1 MAGLLIISCYFGENC
16 GNIHEAPLEGCSYFF
31 TNNQNLKDDIISKK
45 WNYVFVN
52 KTLSRDPVIS
62 SVQAKYIKFLKF
74 LGDYPEFKKYRHIL
88 YFDHKLNV
96 THKTLRLLRAMTRI
110 SPQSS
115 LFIPKMNRNEDS
127 LCDEIRLASLQPRY
141 KKNMN
146 KTLEFIKKMYF
157 SRKLHLP
164 LKTSLTG
171 LLLYTNREKIKP
183 LLDNVYHKCVEHMQ
197 PECQIY
203 WCIYSYFFRNQITQ
217 FNLHDVIV

>member
-16 GNIHEAPLEGCSYFF
+16 ENIHEAPVKYRSYFF
-31 TNNQNLKDDIISKK
+31 TNNQNLKYDIISKN

-52 KTLSRDPVIS
+52 KPLSSDPVLS
-62 SVQAKYIKFLKF
+62 SVQAKYVKFLQF
-74 LGDYPEFKKYRHIL
+74 LDDYPVFKKYNPIL

-96 THKTLRLLRAMTRI
+96 TIKTIRLLHTMTRI
-110 SPQSS
+110 SPKSS
-115 LFIPKMNRNEDS
+115 LFLPKMNRNEDS
-127 LCDEIRLASLQPRY
+127 LRDEILLASSQPRY
-141 KKNMN
+141 KENMH
-146 KTLEFIKKMYF
+146 KTLEFIKQMYF

-171 LLLYTNREKIKP
+171 LILYINRQKIKP
-183 LLDNVYHKCVEHMQ
+183 LLDSVYNKCVEHMQ